1 MVVESYD
8 RRQKMRARRQKML
21 ARLFLKRLPK
31 KQIKKSQVYAA
42 SKRQQ
47 VRLGDQAAHGKH
59 KVQSNSEAHEKKQVE
74 STSNMIYQC
83 LMFLERNGDKETNSF
98 IELTQTIE
106 KVWSDPLFMIQ
117 AHGINVSIKR
127 LSERMTEIRSDTN
140 LKNPIPNRYR
150 DHSTSSALHST
161 ATQLT
166 SCARNIK
173 TLIDTMKRKET
184 EIYASA
190 KLYLSKHLFVN
201 EKQNMLLASR
211 DYCND
216 ELGKSHAKVDEVVRK
231 TYTCS
236 GGSIAQ
242 QISMHAFRTRNTNG
256 ASKAEAHPLP
266 TPFQYADEA
275 MKHRIRYLIVLY
287 RLITE
292 EFKNFNIQRDTNLEL
307 FKTNAGVKFLINI
320 ADSAQSTLNK
330 VAINR
335 STPRWMMPYKF
346 VAKFLGNVNNTTFQ
360 TAQNSLTNKDKIQ
373 GAQASRL
380 LTMVDTVRRRNGKGE
395 LSGVHRAKITSLL
408 VHPATDSAN
417 WYPNMTRRRIKDI
430 LESNELKGLQNR
442 LPSNLATANKEQK
455 MMGKI
460 VMLALEYLLGKSKA
474 TLTEL
479 LRRTHPDE
487 IVRKDISR
495 RLENHVRTKSQDDQ
509 TTPRFRIT
517 MYTENKHTMPISA
530 DFGIIVKSP
539 RNFSSEVK
547 DMLQY
552 VKTTDKHAEN
562 ILGTLNTT
570 DKQKL
575 FFNKIRYAQTT
586 PQTFHT
592 NSHSYKIQNVT
603 A

>member
-1 MVVESYD
+1 
-8 RRQKMRARRQKML
+8 MRAKRQT
-21 ARLFLKRLPK
+21 RFFLKILLNK
-31 KQIKKSQVYAA
+31 KIKKSHAP
-42 SKRQQ
+42 SNRQQ
-47 VRLGDQAAHGKH
+47 VRPGVQADQEKH

-74 STSNMIYQC
+74 STSNMIYKC
-83 LMFLERNGDKETNSF
+83 LMFLEHNVDDETKSF
-98 IELTQTIE
+98 IELTQTIK

-117 AHGINVSIKR
+117 AYGINVNIQH
-127 LSERMTEIRSDTN
+127 LSNRIHEVRYDTN
-140 LKNPIPNRYR
+140 LKNAIPYLHHK
-150 DHSTSSALHST
+150 HSTSSVLHST
-161 ATQLT
+161 ATQLK

-184 EIYASA
+184 EIYAYARYYLA
-190 KLYLSKHLFVN
+190 KNPFVTT
-201 EKQNMLLASR
+201 EQNMVLAHKE
-211 DYCND
+211 YCEA
-216 ELGKSHAKVDEVVRK
+216 ELTTSHAKVDEIVSK

-236 GGSIAQ
+236 GGTMAQ
-242 QISMHAFRTRNTNG
+242 GISRHAFHTRSIID
-256 ASKAEAHPLP
+256 ASKAEAQQQRKAASDL

-275 MKHRIRYLIVLY
+275 MKLRIRYLILLY

-292 EFKNFNIQRDTNLEL
+292 EFNNFNIQRDTNLEL
-307 FKTNAGVKFLINI
+307 FKTNAGVEFLTSI
-320 ADSAQSTLNK
+320 ATSAQSTLNK

-373 GAQASRL
+373 GAKASRL
-380 LTMVDTVRRRNGKGE
+380 LTMVDTVRRRNGKVE

-539 RNFSSEVK
+539 RNFSSQVK

-552 VKTTDKHAEN
+552 VKSTDSHAGN
-562 ILGTLNTT
+562 ILGTLNTA

-592 NSHSYKIQNVT
+592 KSHLYKIQNVT